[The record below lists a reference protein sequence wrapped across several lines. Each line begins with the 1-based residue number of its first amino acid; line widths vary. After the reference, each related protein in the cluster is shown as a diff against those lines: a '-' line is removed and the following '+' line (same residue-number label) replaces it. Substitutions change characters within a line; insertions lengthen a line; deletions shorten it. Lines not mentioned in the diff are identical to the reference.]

1 MLLQQLVNGL
11 TLGTTYAL
19 IALGY
24 TMVYGFI
31 QLIYFAHGE
40 V

>member
-11 TLGTTYAL
+11 TLGSTYAL

-24 TMVYGFI
+24 TMVMVSYN
-31 QLIYFAHGE
+31 
-40 V
+40 